1 MLFRGPAND
10 FFKGLNAFSGGLNSF
25 DSIIGSFV
33 AVFLALVIVPSVG
46 LVSVSAWTS
55 LNYKTDPMKIILI
68 ILGIIL
74 VELVLL
80 VFFHFSTM
88 VIANRNSKK
97 NAKVIEEFE
106 ARIKSYKTMKKE
118 KIEERLKEMK

>member
-1 MLFRGPAND
+1 
-10 FFKGLNAFSGGLNSF
+10 
-25 DSIIGSFV
+25 
-33 AVFLALVIVPSVG
+33 
-46 LVSVSAWTS
+46 
-55 LNYKTDPMKIILI
+55 
-68 ILGIIL
+68 
-74 VELVLL
+74 
-80 VFFHFSTM
+80 M